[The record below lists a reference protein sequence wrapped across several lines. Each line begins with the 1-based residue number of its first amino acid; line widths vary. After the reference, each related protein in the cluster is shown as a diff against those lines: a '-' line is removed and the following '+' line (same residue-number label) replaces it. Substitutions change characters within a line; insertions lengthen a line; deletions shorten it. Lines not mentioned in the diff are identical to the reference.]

1 LNNKNIIITG
11 ASSGIGRQTAIE
23 ASRSGA
29 NVILIARNKEKLED
43 ARKALS
49 PGKHFIFPFDL
60 NDLSSIES
68 LIEEISGKTGILSGF
83 VHSAGMELTM
93 PFRNMKPEQYEQL
106 FKINVIAGFEFARVL
121 SKKKYVNPDG
131 AAFVFISSVMG
142 KFGKEGK
149 VGYCASKG
157 ALISSVKALALELSS
172 KKIRCNAVLP
182 GIVETEMVR
191 KMFEDIPE
199 AAVSEIIRQHPL
211 GIGYP
216 EDVAHL
222 IVFLLSE
229 KARWIT
235 GSEFVIDGGYSAQ

>member
-1 LNNKNIIITG
+1 
-11 ASSGIGRQTAIE
+11 
-23 ASRSGA
+23 
-29 NVILIARNKEKLED
+29 
-43 ARKALS
+43 
-49 PGKHFIFPFDL
+49 
-60 NDLSSIES
+60 
-68 LIEEISGKTGILSGF
+68 
-83 VHSAGMELTM
+83 
-93 PFRNMKPEQYEQL
+93 MKPEQYEQL